1 MSVSSYI
8 SIRLF
13 KTVNAYDLYI
23 LYMLSGG
30 CENKKCEFYSTCES
44 EGVTEGHCVCPQNC
58 EDSQVNE
65 HTHVSICAHTQK

>member
-1 MSVSSYI
+1 
-8 SIRLF
+8 
-13 KTVNAYDLYI
+13 
-23 LYMLSGG
+23 MLSGG